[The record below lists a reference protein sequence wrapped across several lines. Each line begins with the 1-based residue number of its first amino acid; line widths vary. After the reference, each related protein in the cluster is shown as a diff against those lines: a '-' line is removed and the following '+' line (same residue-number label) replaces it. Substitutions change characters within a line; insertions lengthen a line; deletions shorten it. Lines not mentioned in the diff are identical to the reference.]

1 MASILILF
9 SEPGKGQSGGGEQR
23 QHRHGRVGF
32 ERVPEQYDELG
43 LRPRLELHQLELE
56 LDERRVL
63 ELFSDI
69 PHHSRTSRHGRNP
82 SPSPSAS
89 TSFVRSSDTSE
100 AAFNRLV
107 IPAKSLQL
115 KLQPRIGGQ
124 NQPRGRD
131 LCSRLE
137 RNDGQW
143 CSGS

>member
-56 LDERRVL
+56 LDERRIL

-69 PHHSRTSRHGRNP
+69 PHHSRTSRHGRH
-82 SPSPSAS
+82 PSPSAS
-89 TSFVRSSDTSE
+89 STFIRSPDTSE
-100 AAFNRLV
+100 AAFNWFV
-107 IPAKSLQL
+107 ISTKPLQL